1 MSVSSNVQY
10 VWPLFS
16 ERRKI
21 PRKMSAT
28 LRHIACSSIRF
39 QLSPRLVRL
48 TIENAIAAPT
58 RNENAG

>member
-1 MSVSSNVQY
+1 
-10 VWPLFS
+10 
-16 ERRKI
+16 
-21 PRKMSAT
+21 MSAT